1 MLEPATA
8 VAVALAVAG
17 FCAAALLPGLGFWD
31 TGEFQTVGP
40 VLGTAHPPGYPAYTL
55 LGWVASVVLQPL
67 GDPAY
72 RMNLLS
78 ALLVGVAAGACVP
91 LVRLLTGSLVLGVA
105 AGLGMATTTL
115 AWRIGTRAD
124 PHALHLA
131 LVALLLLALVA
142 WQRERARDGGDRWLV
157 AASAIFGVSVANH
170 SLTLLL
176 APAVGLFVLAVDPW
190 IWRRRFGVV
199 VRCAVV
205 LIGVAALLY
214 LELPLRAGPF
224 RAPLVYG
231 TPDTWDGFRYVV
243 TAEQFRGSIVE
254 PLAELD
260 RKLTE
265 LVDRTVTHLGVL
277 AAVVPVAF
285 VVAAV
290 REPRYALLT
299 GVGVGL
305 TVFFNASYVNADID
319 RYYLGPLLVAWTW
332 LAILAATLAHAV
344 ESFLQSAG
352 RPRGGR
358 ARPLATAV
366 LAALLLVPSVPELE
380 TRFHAVDSSD
390 DRAAQRWVDQTIKR
404 LEPDAVVVSWW
415 SYSTPLWY
423 AQHVEGRIP
432 GVAIVDDRT
441 RLDEELGE
449 VPDVIERYL
458 GRRPVYLIRSSD
470 GELER
475 LADTYRLEPGP
486 VANALVKVVERRE
499 ASR

>member
-1 MLEPATA
+1 
-8 VAVALAVAG
+8 VAVALAAAML
-17 FCAAALLPGLGFWD
+17 CAAALLPGLGFWD

-55 LGWVASVVLQPL
+55 LGWLASVVLQPL

-91 LVRLLTGSLVLGVA
+91 LVRLLTGSLALGVA
-105 AGLGMATTTL
+105 AGLGLATTEL

-131 LVALLLLALVA
+131 LVALLLLTLVA
-142 WQRERARDGGDRWLV
+142 WQRDRARDGGDRWLV

-176 APAVGLFVLAVDPW
+176 APAVGLYVLAVDPW

-199 VRCAVV
+199 VRCAAV
-205 LIGVAALLY
+205 LVGVAVLLY

-231 TPDTWDGFRYVV
+231 TPDTWEGFLYVV

-254 PLAELD
+254 PFAELD
-260 RKLTE
+260 RKLG
-265 LVDRTVTHLGVL
+265 DLGVL
-277 AAVVPVAF
+277 SAVLPVAF
-285 VVAAV
+285 VVTAM
-290 REPRYALLT
+290 REPRYAVLT
-299 GVGVGL
+299 GIGVGVTL
-305 TVFFNASYVNADID
+305 FFNASYVNADID

-332 LAILAATLAHAV
+332 LAILAATLADAV
-344 ESFLQSAG
+344 EAYLDGAG
-352 RPRGGR
+352 RPRAER
-358 ARPLATAV
+358 VRPWATAA
-366 LAALLLVPSVPELE
+366 LAVLLVLPSLPELD
-380 TRFHAVDSSD
+380 TRFRDVDSSR
-390 DRAAQRWVDQTIKR
+390 DRAAERWVEQAIAT

-475 LADTYRLEPGP
+475 LAATYRLEPGP
-486 VANALVKVVERRE
+486 VTNALVRVVDRRE